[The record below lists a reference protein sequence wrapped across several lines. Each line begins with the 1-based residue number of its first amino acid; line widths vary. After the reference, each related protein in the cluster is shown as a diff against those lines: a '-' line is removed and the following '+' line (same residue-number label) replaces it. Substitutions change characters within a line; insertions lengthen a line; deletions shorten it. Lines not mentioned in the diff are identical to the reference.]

1 MASLY
6 IHIPFCKSRCYY
18 CDFTTYAGMEK
29 FMPEYM
35 AALETEIKQ
44 STKGVKLDTIFIGG
58 GTPTSLDDDSFRQ
71 LMAIIKS
78 LVKGKNQEITIEANP
93 ESLTPEKVQMMKDG
107 GINRVSMGLQSTD
120 DLILKNIGRIHNYD
134 TFLKSYELLRQTGF
148 DNLSFDLITAL
159 PGQDEAII
167 RNTIAQAIA
176 LKPEHISVYSMIL
189 EEETP
194 FYDQAE
200 AGSLIL
206 PDDETDRLFQDL
218 FRIKLEEAGYF
229 RYEISNYALPGRAC
243 RHNLNYWNL
252 GEYIGCG
259 VAAASFMDGVRW
271 SNTKSIEDYIEGIQ
285 NQVSVRAT
293 EHINSMDDSMEE
305 FVFMGLRKTE
315 GISLNKFWKRFSS
328 DFFEVYPGIVD
339 RFISAGFMIKDG
351 DRLYLTNAGLD
362 ISSYIMSDFILT
374 QAEDE
379 DEDEDED

>member
-1 MASLY
+1 MAGLY

-29 FMPEYM
+29 FMPAYLV
-35 AALETEIKQ
+35 ALETEINQ

-78 LVKGKNQEITIEANP
+78 LVKGKTQEITIEANP

-134 TFLKSYELLRQTGF
+134 TFIKGYELLRQNGF

-167 RNTIAQAIA
+167 RNTIQQALA
-176 LKPEHISVYSMIL
+176 LAPEHISVYSMIL
-189 EEETP
+189 EETTP

-200 AGSLIL
+200 AGTLIL

-218 FRIKLEEAGYF
+218 FRIKLEAAGYV

-259 VAAASFMDGVRW
+259 VAASGFMDGVRW
-271 SNTKSIEDYIEGIQ
+271 TNTSSIEDYIEGIQ
-285 NQVSVRAT
+285 DQVSVRTT

-315 GISLNKFWKRFSS
+315 GISLDKFWKRFGS
-328 DFFEVYPGIVD
+328 DFFEVYPGIAE
-339 RFISAGFMIKDG
+339 RFISTGFMVKDG

-374 QAEDE
+374 EGEDEAED
-379 DEDEDED
+379 DD